1 MSAGPRDDVS
11 LWRETGGAR
20 AFDVIGIGQS
30 SLDFVC
36 LVDGLPELA
45 GKAQIAEFLRL
56 PGGQVSTALLGCAR
70 LGLRSAFV
78 GAVGDDEAGAITLA
92 PLRAAGVDVSA
103 VRVVPGVATQIAVV
117 LVDRESGERTVLW
130 HRDPELGISVAHASR
145 AAIASARLLH
155 LDGGDPEA
163 GAFAAKRAREEG
175 VPVLLDADT
184 AVPGTSELLARVDFP
199 VVSKGFAASYAGS
212 DDPREA
218 LRALVS
224 VGARMAVV
232 TLGEKGALALAG
244 DRWIESPAFP
254 IAARDTT
261 GAGDAFHA
269 AFAFGVL
276 QGWDAAKTLRAA
288 NAAAALNCLA
298 LGAQG
303 GLPTRDALCA
313 FLDGPPIAAPEHHRP
328 A

>member
-1 MSAGPRDDVS
+1 VSPTKDDETP
-11 LWRETGGAR
+11 LWRERPR
-20 AFDVIGIGQS
+20 ATAIDVIGIGQS
-30 SLDFVC
+30 SLDHVC
-36 LVDGLPELA
+36 RVDGLPEFA
-45 GKAQIAEFLRL
+45 GKARILESMRM
-56 PGGQVSTALLGCAR
+56 PGGQVATAILGCAR
-70 LGLRSAFV
+70 LGLRCAFV
-78 GAVGDDEAGAITLA
+78 GAVGDDEAGRAVLA
-92 PLRAAGVDVSA
+92 PLARAGVDVSA
-103 VRVVPGVATQIAVV
+103 VRVVPGVATQLAVI

-130 HRDPELGISVAHASR
+130 HRDPALALEPVHVSR

-163 GAFAAKRAREEG
+163 GAWAAKAAREAG

-184 AVPGTSELLARVDFP
+184 AAPGMSELLAHVDFP
-199 VVSKGFAASYAGS
+199 VVSKSFAASFAGA

-218 LRALVS
+218 LRALIAG
-224 VGARMAVV
+224 GARMAVV
-232 TLGEKGALALAG
+232 TLGEQGALGLVG
-244 DRWIESPAFP
+244 QQWIASPGFA

-269 AFAFGVL
+269 TFAWAVLEGFGPL
-276 QGWDAAKTLRAA
+276 RTLRLA

-303 GLPTRDALCA
+303 GLATREELAA
-313 FLDGPPIAAPEHHRP
+313 FLARADADGSAP